1 MYICILYI
9 YIYEYFV
16 YLCVYVYNECAVL
29 LGVGKEI
36 TNSWSAYKTVGL
48 PELLLFCFRNRP
60 YSKNILAA
68 HI

>member
-1 MYICILYI
+1 MSLLSFPQTLACK
-9 YIYEYFV
+9 
-16 YLCVYVYNECAVL
+16 YVET
-29 LGVGKEI
+29 VGKEI